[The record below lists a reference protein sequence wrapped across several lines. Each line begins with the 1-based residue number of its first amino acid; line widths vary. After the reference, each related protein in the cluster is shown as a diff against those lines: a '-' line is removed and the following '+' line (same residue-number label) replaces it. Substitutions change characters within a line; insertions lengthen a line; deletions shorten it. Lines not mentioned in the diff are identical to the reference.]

1 MNKNHLE
8 KYLDKII
15 SVIYPRHC
23 PVCEEIV
30 SPTGRMFCK
39 DCIRKLSFV
48 KTPVCLK
55 CGKEIFDAQKEY
67 CEDCAKRKK
76 SYEYGMAL
84 LNYDE
89 LTEKIMINIK
99 YHNKREYIKALS
111 KLLVS
116 RYGSEILKLKV
127 DVLLPI
133 PVHKKRLRQ
142 RGYNQSELI
151 TKEVAKELNL
161 SYSED
166 VLVRNKNTKAQK
178 ELSPEQRLANLS
190 AAFACSEEAKRYRK
204 VLLVDDI
211 YTTGSTIE
219 ACTRLLKEKGVREVY
234 YVSLAIGRT
243 LV

>member
-48 KTPVCLK
+48 KIPVCLK

-142 RGYNQSELI
+142 RGYNQSALI

-161 SYSED
+161 TYVEN

-190 AAFACSEEAKRYRK
+190 AAFACSEEAKNYSK

-219 ACTRLLKEKGVREVY
+219 ACTRLLKEKGVSEVY

>member
-1 MNKNHLE
+1 M
-8 KYLDKII
+8 
-15 SVIYPRHC
+15 
-23 PVCEEIV
+23 
-30 SPTGRMFCK
+30 
-39 DCIRKLSFV
+39 
-48 KTPVCLK
+48 LK
-55 CGKEIFDAQKEY
+55 MRKEIFDAQKEY

-111 KLLVS
+111 KLLLS

-142 RGYNQSELI
+142 RGYNQSTLI

-178 ELSPEQRLANLS
+178 ELSPEQRLANLN
-190 AAFACSEEAKRYRK
+190 ATFACSEEAKKYRK